1 MRWADRLMSHYLQGV
16 FNRRMRFELGG
27 PVALPEAGQA
37 RPEVLYIHIPFCES
51 LCPFCSF
58 HRVLLNRNRAQTY
71 FRTLRDEIRQVA
83 AHGYRP
89 SVVYVGGGT
98 PTVLP
103 DELCETLA
111 LVGSL
116 FPVRQ
121 ISTETNPNHLR
132 EDIFVALKQAGVN
145 RVSVG
150 VQSFDDRLLRAMGRY
165 DSYGSGEQMLQRLIE
180 ATGKF
185 DTLNADM
192 ILNLPTQTQQSL
204 QQDIHLLRDV
214 IGIDQVSW
222 YPLMTSSH
230 TGTAMERSMGRYSQ
244 ENEKPYYDLI
254 RQAMDGNYQ
263 LSSVWCM
270 SRKQGLIDEY
280 ITADTDYIGV
290 GSGSFSYLDG
300 TLYANTFS
308 LQRYTRFI
316 DKRGSAITAVRRLS
330 LRDQAHYDMVMTLF
344 GLNMDVGRLDRK
356 YRGRLQR
363 LLWKELL
370 LLRLTGSVR
379 TEGGQMRLTRRGQY
393 EWVIIMREF
402 FSSIN
407 NFRDQM
413 RRQVR
418 AELDIPGTLVTT

>member
-1 MRWADRLMSHYLQGV
+1 LRWANRLLGTYLHGV
-16 FNRRMRFELGG
+16 FNQRMRFELGG
-27 PVALPEAGQA
+27 PVALPKADQA

-58 HRVLLNRNRAQTY
+58 HRVLLNRDRAKTY
-71 FRTLRDEIRQVA
+71 FRTLREEIRQVA
-83 AHGYRP
+83 ARGYRP
-89 SVVYVGGGT
+89 TVVYVGGGT

-111 LVGSL
+111 LVRSL

-132 EDIFVALKQAGVN
+132 EDIFVALKQVGVN

-165 DSYGSGEQMLQRLIE
+165 DSYGSSKQMLQRLIN

-192 ILNLPTQTQQSL
+192 IFNLPTQTPQSL
-204 QQDIHLLRDV
+204 QRDIHLLRDV
-214 IGIDQVSW
+214 IGIDQISW
-222 YPLMTSSH
+222 YPLMTSSR
-230 TGTAMERSMGRYSQ
+230 TGTTMRRTMGCYSL

-254 RQAMDGNYQ
+254 RQAMDGSYQ
-263 LSSVWCM
+263 LSSVWCL

-308 LQRYTRFI
+308 LRRYTRFI
-316 DKRGSAITAVRRLS
+316 DRLGSATTAMKRLS

-344 GLNMDVGRLDRK
+344 GLNMDIDRLDQK
-356 YRGRLQR
+356 YCGRLQR
-363 LLWKELL
+363 LLRKELL

-379 TEGGQMRLTRRGQY
+379 TESGQMRLTRRGQY
-393 EWVIIMREF
+393 EWVVIMREF
-402 FSSIN
+402 FTSIN

-413 RRQVR
+413 RQQVR
-418 AELDIPGTLVTT
+418 AELDIPGTVAAT

>member
-1 MRWADRLMSHYLQGV
+1 
-16 FNRRMRFELGG
+16 
-27 PVALPEAGQA
+27 
-37 RPEVLYIHIPFCES
+37 
-51 LCPFCSF
+51 
-58 HRVLLNRNRAQTY
+58 
-71 FRTLRDEIRQVA
+71 
-83 AHGYRP
+83 
-89 SVVYVGGGT
+89 
-98 PTVLP
+98 
-103 DELCETLA
+103 
-111 LVGSL
+111 
-116 FPVRQ
+116 
-121 ISTETNPNHLR
+121 
-132 EDIFVALKQAGVN
+132 
-145 RVSVG
+145 
-150 VQSFDDRLLRAMGRY
+150 
-165 DSYGSGEQMLQRLIE
+165 
-180 ATGKF
+180 
-185 DTLNADM
+185 
-192 ILNLPTQTQQSL
+192 
-204 QQDIHLLRDV
+204 
-214 IGIDQVSW
+214 
-222 YPLMTSSH
+222 
-230 TGTAMERSMGRYSQ
+230 MGRYSQ

>member
-1 MRWADRLMSHYLQGV
+1 VRWADRLLSRYLQSV
-16 FNRRMRFELGG
+16 FNRRMRFERGG

-58 HRVLLNRNRAQTY
+58 HRVLLNRDRAKTY
-71 FRTLRDEIRQVA
+71 FRTLRDEIRRVA
-83 AHGYRP
+83 ERGYRP

-111 LVGSL
+111 LVRSL
-116 FPVRQ
+116 FPLQQ

-132 EDIFVALKQAGVN
+132 EEIFAALKQAGVN

-165 DSYGSGEQMLQRLIE
+165 DSYGSGEQIMQRLID
-180 ATGKF
+180 AGGKF

-192 ILNLPTQTQQSL
+192 ILNLPTQTVQSL

-214 IGIDQVSW
+214 IGIDQISW
-222 YPLMTSSH
+222 YPLMTSSR
-230 TGTAMERSMGRYSQ
+230 TGKTMQRTMGCYNL
-244 ENEKPYYDLI
+244 ENERPYYDLI
-254 RQAMDGNYQ
+254 RQEMDGSYR
-263 LSSVWCM
+263 LSSVWCL

-308 LQRYTRFI
+308 LRRYTRLI

-344 GLNMDVGRLDRK
+344 GLQLDVDSLDRK
-356 YRGRLQR
+356 YGGQLQR

-370 LLRLTGSVR
+370 SLRLSGSVR
-379 TEGGQMRLTRRGQY
+379 TEGGKMRLTRRGQY
-393 EWVIIMREF
+393 KWVIIMREF
-402 FSSIN
+402 FTSIN

-413 RRQVR
+413 RQQVR
-418 AELDIPGTLVTT
+418 AELDIPGTMTAI